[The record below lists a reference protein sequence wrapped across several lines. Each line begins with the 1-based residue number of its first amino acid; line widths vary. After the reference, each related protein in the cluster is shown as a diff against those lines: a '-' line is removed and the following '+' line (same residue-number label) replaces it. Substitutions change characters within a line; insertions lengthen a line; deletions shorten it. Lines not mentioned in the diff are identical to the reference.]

1 MNHIE
6 GSFRGVRNTNIYYQA
21 WLPEEEV
28 KAVLLIVHGSS
39 EHSGR
44 YMNVVNH
51 YVPLSY
57 AVYGFDHIGHGRS
70 EGIREFVERFSDY
83 TDTLAVYYEMVKSRQ
98 SGKPI
103 FLLGHSMGGLIASY
117 YLLDH
122 QDSFRGAVIS
132 APAVKVSDSISRV
145 TIIMGRI
152 LSVLAPQMGLLR
164 LDDNYISRDPKVV
177 EAYVNDPLVFHS
189 KTTARMGVELLKAM
203 VRVTAEADRISLPFI
218 VVQGSEDKIVDPGGG
233 QMLYD
238 KASSEDKTI
247 KIYDGLF
254 HEVFNEPERARVL
267 KDVEVWLAAHVLPNI
282 PTPSCK

>member
-6 GSFRGVRNTNIYYQA
+6 GSFRGMRNTNIYYQA
-21 WLPEEEV
+21 WIPEEEV

-51 YVPLSY
+51 FVPLDY

-83 TDTLAVYYEMVKSRQ
+83 TDTLAVYYEMVKSWQ

-122 QDSFRGAVIS
+122 QDSFRGGVIS

-145 TIIMGRI
+145 TIILGRI
-152 LSVLAPQMGLLR
+152 LSVLAPKMGLLR

-177 EAYVNDPLVFHS
+177 EAYVNDPLVFHG

-203 VRVTAEADRISLPFI
+203 VRVMAEADRISLPFI

-267 KDVEVWLAAHVLPNI
+267 KDVEVWLAAHV
-282 PTPSCK
+282 

>member
-6 GSFRGVRNTNIYYQA
+6 GGFKGVRNTNIYYQA
-21 WLPEEEV
+21 WLPEGEV

-51 YVPLSY
+51 FVPLGY
-57 AVYGFDHIGHGRS
+57 AVYGFDHIGHGRT
-70 EGIREFVERFSDY
+70 EGVREYVERFSDY
-83 TDTLAVYYEMVKSRQ
+83 TGTLTVYYNMVKGWQ
-98 SGKPI
+98 TGKPI
-103 FLLGHSMGGLIASY
+103 FLFGHSMGGLIASY

-122 QDSFRGAVIS
+122 QADFRGAVIS
-132 APAVKVSDSISRV
+132 APAVKVSDSISKV
-145 TIIMGRI
+145 TIMMGRI
-152 LSVLAPQMGLLR
+152 LSVLAPKMGLLR

-177 EAYVNDPLVFHS
+177 EAYVNDPLVFHG
-189 KTTARMGVELLKAM
+189 KTTARMGGELLKAM
-203 VRVTAEADRISLPFI
+203 QRITAEADKISLPFI

-238 KASSEDKTI
+238 KASSADKTI

-254 HEVFNEPERARVL
+254 HEVFNEPERTQVL
-267 KDVEVWLAAHVLPNI
+267 KDVETWLAAHV
-282 PTPSCK
+282 

>member
-6 GSFRGVRNTNIYYQA
+6 GNFKDVRNANIYYQA
-21 WLPEEEV
+21 WLPEGEV
-28 KAVLLIVHGSS
+28 KAVLLVVHGLG
-39 EHSGR
+39 EHCGR

-51 YVPLSY
+51 FVPLGY

-70 EGIREFVERFSDY
+70 DGKREYVERFSDY
-83 TDTLAVYYEMVKSRQ
+83 TDTLTVYFEMVKGWQ
-98 SGKPI
+98 AGKPV
-103 FLLGHSMGGLIASY
+103 FLFGHSMGGLIASY

-152 LSVLAPQMGLLR
+152 LSVLAPKMGLLR
-164 LDDNYISRDPKVV
+164 LEDNYISRDSKVV
-177 EAYVNDPLVFHS
+177 EAYVNDPLVFHG
-189 KTTARMGVELLKAM
+189 KTTARMGAELLKAM
-203 VRVTAEADRISLPFI
+203 FRVTAEADRISLPFI

-233 QMLYD
+233 QMLYA
-238 KASSEDKTI
+238 KAGSADKTI

-254 HEVFNEPERARVL
+254 HEVLNEPERARVL
-267 KDVEVWLAAHVLPNI
+267 KDVEAWLAAHL
-282 PTPSCK
+282 

>member
-1 MNHIE
+1 MNHID
-6 GSFRGVRNTNIYYQA
+6 GSFRSVRNTNIYYQA
-21 WLPEEEV
+21 WLPDEEV

-51 YVPLSY
+51 FVPLGY

-70 EGIREFVERFSDY
+70 DGKREYVERFSDY
-83 TDTLAVYYEMVKSRQ
+83 TDTLTVYFEMVKGWQ
-98 SGKPI
+98 AGKPV
-103 FLLGHSMGGLIASY
+103 FLFGHSMGGLIASY

-152 LSVLAPQMGLLR
+152 LSVLAPKMGLLR
-164 LDDNYISRDPKVV
+164 LEDNYISRDSKVV
-177 EAYVNDPLVFHS
+177 EAYVNDPLVFHG
-189 KTTARMGVELLKAM
+189 KTTARMGAELLKAM
-203 VRVTAEADRISLPFI
+203 FRVTAEADRISLPFI
-218 VVQGSEDKIVDPGGG
+218 VVQGSEDKIVDPGGA

-238 KASSEDKTI
+238 KASSADKTI

-267 KDVEVWLAAHVLPNI
+267 KDVETWLATHV
-282 PTPSCK
+282 

>member
-1 MNHIE
+1 MNHID
-6 GSFRGVRNTNIYYQA
+6 GSFRSVRNTNIYYQA
-21 WLPEEEV
+21 WLPDEEV

-51 YVPLSY
+51 FVPLGY

-70 EGIREFVERFSDY
+70 DGKREYVERFSDY
-83 TDTLAVYYEMVKSRQ
+83 TDTLTVYFEMVKGWQ
-98 SGKPI
+98 AGKPV
-103 FLLGHSMGGLIASY
+103 FLFGHSMGGLIASY

-152 LSVLAPQMGLLR
+152 LSVLAPKMGLLR
-164 LDDNYISRDPKVV
+164 LEDNYISRDSKVV
-177 EAYVNDPLVFHS
+177 EAYVNDPLVFHG
-189 KTTARMGVELLKAM
+189 KTTARMGAELLKAM
-203 VRVTAEADRISLPFI
+203 FRVTAEADRISLPFI
-218 VVQGSEDKIVDPGGG
+218 VVQGSEDKIVDPGGA

-238 KASSEDKTI
+238 RASSADKTI

-267 KDVEVWLAAHVLPNI
+267 KDVETWLATHV
-282 PTPSCK
+282 